1 MSMEPE
7 DLNVTPD
14 FTEKIEA
21 PKLAIQIMFDALC
34 ASLDFGSGFL
44 DTEEVHALREV
55 ARILGVD
62 PMTATPSNF
71 RSDFPHPFKTW
82 EIKDYNGVRSVRPEC
97 HTCGKALAHR
107 VHEE

>member
-7 DLNVTPD
+7 DLNITPD
-14 FTEKIEA
+14 FSEKIEA

-34 ASLDFGSGFL
+34 HSMDFGSGFL

-62 PMTATPSNF
+62 PMAATPESF
-71 RSDFPHPFKTW
+71 RYQFRHPFTGS
-82 EIKDYNGVRSVRPEC
+82 EGVDYNGVRWTSPKC
-97 HTCGKALAHR
+97 GTCYKEASHSTHGQ
-107 VHEE
+107 